1 MSLAMNDY
9 AVRRETMVDTQVRPS
24 DVTKYS
30 IIDAMLLVGRE
41 AYIPDNLREA
51 AYIGDNIHLG
61 NGRVVLAP
69 RTFAKMLDAL
79 SIRPDETVL
88 DIGCALG
95 YSSAVIERLAEAVVA
110 VEEEATMAAEAQSIL
125 SANGADSAAVIE
137 GRLADGAPRH
147 APYDVII
154 LQGGVEE
161 VPAEITGQLR
171 EGGRIAA
178 LFMEGELGT
187 VRIGYRSG
195 GRIVWRHAFNAS
207 APILP
212 GFAGKPAFSL

>member
-1 MSLAMNDY
+1 MNDY

-110 VEEEATMAAEAQSIL
+110 VEEDATMAAEAQSIL

>member
-1 MSLAMNDY
+1 MNDY

>member
-110 VEEEATMAAEAQSIL
+110 VEEDATMAAEAQSIL